1 MSADILTT
9 GQAAKLCGV
18 ATRTLIHWME
28 KGLLKGGYILP
39 GTLHRRIPKANLVAF
54 MREHGMPLDEVE
66 KRCTHS
72 T

>member
-1 MSADILTT
+1 MDVLTT

-18 ATRTLIHWME
+18 ATRTVIHWME
-28 KGLLKGGYILP
+28 KGLLKGYVLP
-39 GTLHRRIPKANLVAF
+39 GTRHRRIPKANLVAF

-66 KRCTHS
+66 EPCTPS